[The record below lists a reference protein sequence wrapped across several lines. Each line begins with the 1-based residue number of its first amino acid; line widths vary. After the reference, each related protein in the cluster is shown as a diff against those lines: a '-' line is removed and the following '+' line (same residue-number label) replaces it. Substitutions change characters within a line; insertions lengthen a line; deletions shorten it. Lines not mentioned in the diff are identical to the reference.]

1 MSLAPN
7 LGDDPSRQAWK
18 DLLAEVLPR
27 QGEWTEE
34 QYLVFTDHANRLVEL
49 TDGCLEVLPMPTD
62 RHQAILA
69 FLYRAFS
76 DFIGPRGG
84 TVRFAPLRL
93 RIRAHKFR
101 EPDLLLL
108 KSASDARRQ
117 DRFWTGADLALEV
130 VSPDKPRRDLIEKRG
145 DYAEGGVGEYWIVNP
160 EAETISVLRLESG
173 AYADRGAFARGE
185 AAASDLLSGFNVDVG
200 AVFDAD

>member
-7 LGDDPSRQAWK
+7 LGDDSSRQAWK
-18 DLLAEVLPR
+18 DLLEEFLPR

-34 QYLVFTDHANRLVEL
+34 QYLVFTDHSNRLVEL

-62 RHQAILA
+62 RHQAVLA
-69 FLYRAFS
+69 FLYGAFL

-84 TVRFAPLRL
+84 KVRFAPLRL
-93 RIRAHKFR
+93 RISAHKFR
-101 EPDLLLL
+101 EPDLVLLV
-108 KSASDARRQ
+108 AANDVRRQ

-160 EAETISVLRLESG
+160 ETESINVLRLESG
-173 AYADRGAFARGE
+173 AYAQFGAFRRGE
-185 AAASDLLSGFNVDVG
+185 AAASALLPGFKVEVG